1 MNNKLFILNEN
12 QHLNNLIIDSRDTQ
26 NDGYQLGIIHQEMG
40 VILGRAILGHL
51 PLIQKTISHPQ
62 REIEILYN
70 DDDNIVIICLMRA
83 GLFLSL
89 GIFKNFPKATF
100 ILSSDEFPLE
110 DIFKDKTVIIVDS
123 VINTGKSILNII
135 ENISTAKQIIIATQV
150 IQKNAIKHFTTY
162 QLYSIR
168 VSDNNYLGIKNTDT
182 GNRLFNT
189 KEL

>member
-12 QHLNNLIIDSRDTQ
+12 QHLNNLIIDSRNTK
-26 NDGYQLGIIHQEMG
+26 NDGYKLGMIHQEMG
-40 VILGRAILGHL
+40 DILGRAILGHS
-51 PLIQKTISHPQ
+51 PFIQKTITHPQ

-70 DDDNIVIICLMRA
+70 DTNDIIIICLMRA

-89 GIFKNFPKATF
+89 GIFKHFPKATF
-100 ILSSDEFPLE
+100 ILSSDEFPHK

-135 ENISTAKQIIIATQV
+135 ENISMAKQIIIATQV

-162 QLYSIR
+162 RLYSIR
-168 VSDNNYLGIKNTDT
+168 VSDNSYSGIKYTDT